1 MPIYDYKCV
10 SCGNVSEFLL
20 NTVDSSPAACPQC
33 GGKGLDRLMSA
44 SYMIKMGAPSSC
56 GTCCEP
62 STSCQT
68 GGCGQGGPCSMGS

>member
-20 NTVDSSPAACPQC
+20 GSYVDSPDSCPEC
-33 GGKGLDRLMSA
+33 GSNGMERQLSA

-56 GTCCEP
+56 GTCIEP
-62 STSCQT
+62 SQSCQ
-68 GGCGQGGPCSMGS
+68 GSGCPSSGCCAQN